1 MTKQHL
7 LVPTAAEK
15 LRRRGHGGSS
25 GEQTTACDCNT
36 AADGDIDCGDFVI
49 DDDAIDYDEAAF
61 DKGGVAGGG
70 YLLGLIA
77 FARKF
82 ARIIITI
89 SMLFCIIFISFY
101 CCSESRTTIT
111 ALAPPMTPPA
121 TTIEVH
127 MRTHAQQAHRS
138 WPTN

>member
-1 MTKQHL
+1 M
-7 LVPTAAEK
+7 
-15 LRRRGHGGSS
+15 
-25 GEQTTACDCNT
+25 
-36 AADGDIDCGDFVI
+36 DGDGF
-49 DDDAIDYDEAAF
+49 DYDESTL

-101 CCSESRTTIT
+101 CCSEPRATIT
-111 ALAPPMTPPA
+111 ALAPPITPPP
-121 TTIEVH
+121 TSIEVH
-127 MRTHAQQAHRS
+127 LRTHAQTHRS
-138 WPTN
+138 WPSN

>member
-1 MTKQHL
+1 M
-7 LVPTAAEK
+7 EK
-15 LRRRGHGGSS
+15 LRRRGHGSSS
-25 GEQTTACDCNT
+25 GEQTTACDCNV

-49 DDDAIDYDEAAF
+49 DGDAMDYDEAVF

-127 MRTHAQQAHRS
+127 MRTQAQAHRS